1 MTSLAEW
8 ILQSERP
15 VRMQS
20 KQRQSQLPEDR
31 ISGTETILFMRKESN
46 GHPGL
51 CLTAHLPRL
60 KSLVSVLSEFMN

>member
-20 KQRQSQLPEDR
+20 KQRQSQLPEDQ
-31 ISGTETILFMRKESN
+31 IFGTETILFMRKESN

-51 CLTAHLPRL
+51 CLTALIPRL
-60 KSLVSVLSEFMN
+60 KSRVSVLSEFMN